1 MTKQQYLKILKRI
14 IDVETPYVERG
25 NIIFL
30 GVYLDKFIVNL
41 FSKNPVEEYVKEVL
55 RLYKKKEISIS
66 TFSFLFIIFYWRC
79 YEKNISFSFI
89 SILIFSF
96 KYIF

>member
-1 MTKQQYLKILKRI
+1 MTKQQYLKILKLI

-41 FSKNPVEEYVKEVL
+41 FSKNSVEEYAKEVL
-55 RLYKKKEISIS
+55 RLYKK
-66 TFSFLFIIFYWRC
+66 R
-79 YEKNISFSFI
+79 N
-89 SILIFSF
+89 
-96 KYIF
+96 KY